1 MQPPLLPGTVLQNR
15 YRLVNVLGQ
24 GGFGR
29 TYLAEDLG
37 RFQEQCV
44 LKEFTPP
51 AGDTYVQAKSRELFQ
66 REAQILYRIN
76 HPQVPKFHT
85 ILETDDR
92 LFLVQDY
99 VQGHSYR
106 SLLDY
111 RLQQGQC
118 FGEAEVRYL
127 FQQLL
132 PVLSYLHGPECQIIH
147 RDISPENIMLRESDR
162 LPVLIDFGAIREMA
176 TRFHDPDATTVQAT
190 TVGKSGYAPSEQIQT
205 GRANASSDLYALAA
219 TALVLLT
226 GREPQDL
233 LDDRTLTWHW
243 DRYATISPEFGAILK
258 TMLSYRPD
266 ERYPSARLVQQAL
279 QELEAAS
286 PIAPASTT
294 VAPAMPTAAAPPTA
308 AAAAPPAAY
317 PPAGTTGASPAV
329 PSTMATVVVGRSAP
343 PPIAPNYP
351 APTPEPARNWQEEP
365 RGSMMDNPWAVT
377 VFGVLLVVGTGVG
390 SWSLVNQLLN
400 RAPGQSQPSPT
411 VSASITPSQPI
422 APSPSSPSPT
432 SQPSVSPVVSN
443 QRLNLQPAGDFEDS
457 RAIAANETLVY
468 RFTAQPGQNLAISV
482 DGRNIIA
489 SLLAPDGDAPDRN
502 SQDIERWNGTIAIGG
517 EYALQMRVAPN
528 VDRGDY
534 KVIVSLSAPTPA
546 PTPEPTI
553 TPEPVPAPTPAPSP
567 VVESPSP
574 APPSRPQSRTFSGTT
589 QPQVPQT
596 FGFEAQAGQQVS
608 IRVPSGLRVTVLGPN
623 GPLPDMAGVEGSVSF
638 DAPVPGNYG
647 IEVSSDLEMPFAVDV
662 TVR

>member
-1 MQPPLLPGTVLQNR
+1 MQPPLPPGTVLQNR

-37 RFQEQCV
+37 RFQEYCV

-51 AGDTYVQAKSRELFQ
+51 AGDAYVQAKSRELFQ

-176 TRFHDPDATTVQAT
+176 TRFHDPDATAVQAT

-205 GRANASSDLYALAA
+205 GRATASSDLYALAA

-243 DRYATISPEFGAILK
+243 DRYANISPGFGAILQ

-266 ERYPSARLVQQAL
+266 ARYPSARLVQQAL
-279 QELEAAS
+279 QELESAN
-286 PIAPASTT
+286 PLAPASTT
-294 VAPAMPTAAAPPTA
+294 VAPTLPAPAPAPTPD
-308 AAAAPPAAY
+308 
-317 PPAGTTGASPAV
+317 PPAGATESGTTV

-351 APTPEPARNWQEEP
+351 PPLPDSSPNWQDKP
-365 RGSMMDNPWAVT
+365 RGSIMDNPWAVT
-377 VFGVLLVVGTGVG
+377 VFGVLLVVGTGIG
-390 SWSLVNQLLN
+390 SWSLVNHLLN
-400 RAPGQSQPSPT
+400 RPPGQSQPSPT
-411 VSASITPSQPI
+411 VSASVTPSEPI
-422 APSPSSPSPT
+422 APSPPIASSPSPSPT
-432 SQPSVSPVVSN
+432 PTPSTSPVVSN
-443 QRLNLQPAGDFEDS
+443 QRLNLQPSGDFEDS

-468 RFTAQPGQNLAISV
+468 RFVAKPGQNLAISV
-482 DGRNIIA
+482 DGRNIVA
-489 SLLAPDGDAPDRN
+489 SLLAPDGSSPDRD
-502 SQDIERWNGTIAIGG
+502 SQDIDRWNGTIAIGG

-528 VDRGDY
+528 ADRGDY
-534 KVIVSLSAPTPA
+534 KVIVSLSAPAPAPSPEPSLTPKPVPTPTPPPAPAPSPESPA
-546 PTPEPTI
+546 PTPPR
-553 TPEPVPAPTPAPSP
+553 
-567 VVESPSP
+567 
-574 APPSRPQSRTFSGTT
+574 RPLSRTFRGTT

-608 IRVPSGLRVTVLGPN
+608 ISVPAGLRVTVFGPN

-638 DAPVPGNYG
+638 DAPVSGSYG
-647 IEVSSDLEMPFAVDV
+647 IEVSSDLEMPFDVGV

>member
-1 MQPPLLPGTVLQNR
+1 MQPPLPPGTVLQNR

-37 RFQEQCV
+37 RFQEHCV

-51 AGDTYVQAKSRELFQ
+51 AGDAYVQAKSRELFQ

-118 FGEAEVRYL
+118 FGEAEIRYL
-127 FQQLL
+127 FQQIL
-132 PVLSYLHGPECQIIH
+132 PVLSYLHGPDCQIIH

-176 TRFHDPDATTVQAT
+176 TRFHDPDATAVQAT

-205 GRANASSDLYALAA
+205 GRATASSDLYALAA

-243 DRYATISPEFGAILK
+243 DRYASISPGFGTILQ

-266 ERYPSARLVQQAL
+266 ARYPSARLVQQAL
-279 QELEAAS
+279 QELESAN
-286 PIAPASTT
+286 PLAPASTT
-294 VAPAMPTAAAPPTA
+294 VVPTSPAPATAPTP
-308 AAAAPPAAY
+308 Y
-317 PPAGTTGASPAV
+317 PPAGATGSGTTV

-351 APTPEPARNWQEEP
+351 PPVPDSSPNWQDEP
-365 RGSMMDNPWAVT
+365 RGSIMDNPWAVT
-377 VFGVLLVVGTGVG
+377 VFGVLLVVGTGIG

-400 RAPGQSQPSPT
+400 RPPGQSQPSPT
-411 VSASITPSQPI
+411 ASASITPSEPI
-422 APSPSSPSPT
+422 APSPSPSPT
-432 SQPSVSPVVSN
+432 PTPSASPVVSN
-443 QRLNLQPAGDFEDS
+443 QRLNLQPSGDFEDS

-468 RFTAQPGQNLAISV
+468 RFVAKPGQNLAISV
-482 DGRNIIA
+482 DGRNIVA
-489 SLLAPDGDAPDRN
+489 SLLAPDGDSPDRD
-502 SQDIERWNGTIAIGG
+502 SQDIDRWNGMIAIGG

-528 VDRGDY
+528 ADRGDY
-534 KVIVSLSAPTPA
+534 KVIVSLSAPAPA
-546 PTPEPTI
+546 PSPEPSL
-553 TPEPVPAPTPAPSP
+553 TPEPVPTPTPPPVPSPSPESPAPTPPR
-567 VVESPSP
+567 
-574 APPSRPQSRTFSGTT
+574 RPLSRTFSGTT

-608 IRVPSGLRVTVLGPN
+608 ISVPSGLRVTVFGPN

-647 IEVSSDLEMPFAVDV
+647 IEVSSDLEMPFDVGV